1 MRLIKF
7 FLVAVLAIG
16 LFSCNSKFN
25 KIQKSK
31 DLDFKLTK
39 ANEYFEKKKY
49 KNASILYESLF
60 PVYKGSQK
68 FEDLYY
74 KQSYCYFYQDMY
86 PEAENWFKGF
96 LEVFPNSSKAEEIS
110 YMRALSFYKQSPRL
124 ELEQVNTVKSMKMM
138 QDFISTYPASPRV
151 KDASAIIDESRAKL
165 EKKEFR
171 SAELYYNIGHYRA
184 AAIAFTNLMNNYP
197 ESLRGEEYKLLIVKS
212 FYKFAKMS
220 MQDKQIERYEKV
232 ISEYEDFVDRYP
244 ESKLLKTAEEYS
256 NLSKN
261 HIKEI
266 QNEQI
271 ASSTK

>member
-1 MRLIKF
+1 MRLVKL
-7 FLVAVLAIG
+7 LVLIVVAAG

-31 DLDFKLTK
+31 DLDYKLAK
-39 ANEYFEKKKY
+39 ANEYFDKKKY

-74 KQSYCYFYQDMY
+74 RQSYCYFHQHMY

-96 LEVFPNSSKAEEIS
+96 LEVFPNSSRAEEVA
-110 YMRALSFYKQSPRL
+110 YMRALSFHKQSPRL

-138 QDFISTYPASPRV
+138 QDFISTYPGSPKV
-151 KDASAIIDESRAKL
+151 KEATVIIDESRAKL
-165 EKKEFR
+165 ERKEFR
-171 SAELYYNIGHYRA
+171 SAELYYNLGHYRA

-197 ESLRGEEYKLLIVKS
+197 ESLRGEDYKLLVVKS
-212 FYKFAKMS
+212 FYRFAKMS
-220 MQDKQIERYEKV
+220 MPDKQIERYEKV
-232 ISEYEDFVDRYP
+232 ISEYDDFVDRYP
-244 ESKLLKTAEEYS
+244 DSKLLKTAEEYA
-256 NLSKN
+256 NLSRN
-261 HIKEI
+261 NIKQI

>member
-39 ANEYFEKKKY
+39 ANEYFDKKKY